1 MQRDMDLLREILL
14 KLEGMSQQANSILTF
29 KAGDLGIEGFTDD
42 QVIYH
47 FRLLADE
54 GYIDQGGRP
63 PLSGLM
69 FRQLTWKG
77 HDFADSVRDSEIW
90 RKARGGAL
98 AAGGWTLDLI
108 KDLAKGYVRKKLSD
122 TTGIEL

>member
-1 MQRDMDLLREILL
+1 MQRDMDLVRELLL
-14 KLEGMSQQANSILTF
+14 KLEGMNQKANAILTF
-29 KAGDLGIEGFTDD
+29 QAGKLGIEGFTED

-47 FRLLADE
+47 FRLLVDE

-69 FRQLTWKG
+69 FRQLTWRG
-77 HDFADSVRDSEIW
+77 HDFADSVRDPDIW
-90 RKARGGAL
+90 MKTRGGAL
-98 AAGGWTLDLI
+98 AAGGWTMDLI

-122 TTGIEL
+122 STGIDI